1 MRNEIRDAVVTEVQS
16 RILEACLQQ
25 AAVPGGLPLDV
36 LVNDTLYH
44 EKKRLEFNPG
54 APNRDADLAFWG
66 QVKLRLG
73 TAGEADLRRL
83 LQEIIARFVAEVL
96 GNFRDAVYRLST
108 SVLPRALPLLLN
120 AMSPQRLLSKGI
132 PDLSDTVRIEGDV
145 EGLRRAER
153 LGTVILTPTHVSNLD
168 SVVIGWAL
176 FAMGLKPFTFGA
188 GLNLFANPLLSFFMR
203 NLGAYRVDRTKTA
216 PLYKDVLKE
225 YATVTLEMGQSQ
237 LFFPGGTRARSGVI
251 EQRLKLGLL
260 SSGVHAYINNLI
272 RGRARPRIFVVP
284 CTTSYEIVLEAETL
298 IEDHLKLVGKS
309 RYIITDDES
318 FRPKQVRRFLRNVL
332 AMDGRIVLRIAG
344 PLDVFGNR
352 VDEDGESIDSR
363 GRRVDISRYVLDDT
377 GRPAHIP
384 QRDRVYVREA
394 GEAIARAF
402 REHNVA
408 LSTNLVAFTLFEYLK
423 ARHPTMD
430 LYRLLRT
437 GGDGTG
443 IEMGI
448 FAERVR
454 AVAVTTRERTE
465 AGQIRATDTVLE
477 GNPARIIGSALRHYG
492 SYHRNPVIVRRGD
505 RIFAGDMNL
514 LYYYHN
520 RLTGYGLES
529 AAAGDAR
536 EVASR

>member
-25 AAVPGGLPLDV
+25 AGVAGGLPLDV

-44 EKKRLEFNPG
+44 EKKRLEIHAS
-54 APNRDADLAFWG
+54 APDRDADLAFWG
-66 QVKLRLG
+66 QVKHRLG
-73 TAGEADLRRL
+73 TAGESELRRL
-83 LQEIIARFVAEVL
+83 LGEIIARFVQEVL
-96 GNFRDAVYRLST
+96 GNFSDPVYRLST
-108 SVLPRALPLLLN
+108 SVLPKTLPVLLN
-120 AMSPQRLLSKGI
+120 AMSPQRLLSKGL
-132 PDLSDTVRIEGDV
+132 PDLRDTISIEGDV

-237 LFFPGGTRARSGVI
+237 LFFPGGTRARSGLL

-260 SSGVHAYINNLI
+260 SSGIHAYINNLI
-272 RGRARPRIFVVP
+272 RGRARPRVFVVP
-284 CTTSYEIVLEAETL
+284 CTMSYEVVLEAETL
-298 IEDHLKLVGKS
+298 VEDHLKLVGKS

-318 FRPKQVRRFLRNVL
+318 FRPKQVLRFFRSVL
-332 AMDGRIVLRIAG
+332 AMDGRIVLRVSN

-352 VDEDGESIDSR
+352 VDEEGESVDSR
-363 GRRVDISRYVLDDT
+363 GRHVDISRYVLDDT

-384 QRDRVYVREA
+384 QRDRVYVREVGDA
-394 GEAIARAF
+394 VARAF
-402 REHNVA
+402 RVDNVVLA
-408 LSTNLVAFTLFEYLK
+408 TNLVAFTLFEFLK
-423 ARHPTMD
+423 ARHPAMD

-443 IEMGI
+443 VEMGV

-454 AVAVTTRERTE
+454 AVAVGARDAAA
-465 AGQIRATDTVLE
+465 AGKLRVTDAVAE
-477 GNPARIIGSALRHYG
+477 GNPARLIASALRHYG
-492 SYHRNPVIVRRGD
+492 SYHRNPVITRRGD
-505 RIFAGDMNL
+505 RVFAGDMNL

-520 RLTGYGLES
+520 RLSGYGLE
-529 AAAGDAR
+529 AAAGG
-536 EVASR
+536 EVGP

>member
-1 MRNEIRDAVVTEVQS
+1 MRNEIRDAVVTEVES
-16 RILEACLQQ
+16 RILEACLRQ
-25 AAVPGGLPLDV
+25 AELPGGLPLDV

-44 EKKRLEFNPG
+44 EKKRLELHPQAPG
-54 APNRDADLAFWG
+54 RDDDLAFWG
-66 QVKLRLG
+66 HVKSRLG
-73 TAGEADLRRL
+73 NAGGPELRRL
-83 LQEIIARFVAEVL
+83 LQEIIDRFVREVL
-96 GNFRDAVYRLST
+96 GNFSDAVYRLST
-108 SVLPRALPLLLN
+108 SVLPRTLPVLLN
-120 AMSPQRLLSKGI
+120 AMSPQRLLSKGM
-132 PDLSDTVRIEGDV
+132 PDLSDTIRIEGDI
-145 EGLRRAER
+145 EGLRRCER

-176 FAMGLKPFTFGA
+176 YAMGLKPFTFGA

-237 LFFPGGTRARSGVI
+237 LFFPGGTRARSGFI
-251 EQRLKLGLL
+251 EQHLKLGLL
-260 SSGVHAYINNLI
+260 SSGIHAYINNLV
-272 RGRARPRIFVVP
+272 RGRARPRVYVVP
-284 CTTSYEIVLEAETL
+284 CTTSYEVVLEGETL

-318 FRPKQVRRFLRNVL
+318 FRPKQVMRFFRSVL
-332 AMDGRIVLRIAG
+332 AMDGRIVLRIAD

-352 VDEDGESIDSR
+352 VDAEGESIDAR

-377 GRPAHIP
+377 GRPAHVP
-384 QRDRVYVREA
+384 QRDRVYVREVGA
-394 GEAIARAF
+394 AVARAF
-402 REHNVA
+402 REHNVVLA
-408 LSTNLVAFTLFEYLK
+408 TNLVAFTLFEHLK

-443 IEMGI
+443 VEMGV

-454 AVAVTTRERTE
+454 AVAVAARELAD
-465 AGQIRATDTVLE
+465 AGELHVTDAVAE
-477 GNPARIIGSALRHYG
+477 GNPARLVGSALRHYG
-492 SYHRNPVIVRRGD
+492 SYHRNPVITRRGD
-505 RIFAGDMNL
+505 RVFAGDMNL

-520 RLTGYGLES
+520 RLAGYGLE
-529 AAAGDAR
+529 AAAVADSR
-536 EVASR
+536 EVA